1 MNAVSFEDDCPPPTE
16 RVPASGIARLVARMR
31 PDGPDAEDDTLT
43 RMPSLDLLAQA
54 SGEGFD
60 LIAVMREH
68 YARGEV
74 EEALAIAG
82 ATADG
87 VASLVVDDA
96 DLDEIDSALFDD

>member
-1 MNAVSFEDDCPPPTE
+1 MNAVSFVDDCSPPTE

-60 LIAVMREH
+60 LVAAMREH
-68 YARGEV
+68 YARDEM
-74 EEALAIAG
+74 EEALK
-82 ATADG
+82 
-87 VASLVVDDA
+87 VAASVLVVDDA
-96 DLDEIDSALFDD
+96 DLEEIDSAEVFDD